1 MSATQRTHREPGQ
14 TPLRRLGSALAWA
27 LATVCVGLVCGAAAV
42 LLSLACSLTEDASQT
57 CPPLFLCLPACAL
70 LTCLLYHALGVSN
83 DITTASVFSRQRD
96 GGPLPAQLAPA
107 ILAGT
112 ALTLLGGGSV
122 GKEAA
127 ALQLGGALGAQVEC
141 LGRRRRRKGARENDG
156 GILTELSGAR
166 ETFVLAGMAAAFAA
180 LLFAPVAATLLVLEV
195 ARPARERL
203 LCWRTL
209 CIPGAAAVSF
219 ALASLF
225 GVGRL
230 WSAWTQPDPTQLAC
244 VTAEGLAALVI
255 GTFGVGVAFVWLL
268 KTLRSLVRRLLPRVW
283 VRTLVGA
290 CMAVAL
296 AFLLGHA
303 LAGTGATQIMQ
314 ALGGDAVAADVF
326 VRKALLTLACLGF
339 GLKGGE
345 VMPALSIGAC
355 LGCSVAALVGADPTL
370 FAALGL
376 VAMFSTCSLSPLTAC
391 ALGVEAFGVAFAPL
405 VAVAALVPGLAA
417 TALDMARLCRTR
429 SDVRLYV
436 QDASMLAGQ
445 RGAFSLGLFVR

>member
-1 MSATQRTHREPGQ
+1 MSATQRPHREPER
-14 TPLRRLGSALAWA
+14 TALRRLGDALAWT
-27 LATVCVGLVCGAAAV
+27 LATACVGLLCGGGAV
-42 LLSLACSLTEDASQT
+42 LLSLVCNLAEEAGQAHRALS
-57 CPPLFLCLPACAL
+57 LCLPACAL

-127 ALQLGGALGAQVEC
+127 ALQLGGALGAQVER
-141 LGRRRRRKGARENDG
+141 LGRRSGARRSEDG
-156 GILTELSGAR
+156 GVPARLAEAR

-180 LLFAPVAATLLVLEV
+180 LLFAPVSATLLVLEV
-195 ARPARERL
+195 ARPARGRL
-203 LCWRTL
+203 MRWRTL
-209 CIPGAAAVSF
+209 CIPGAAAVGF

-230 WSAWTQPDPTQLAC
+230 WSSWAQPSPAQLAS
-244 VTAEGLAALVI
+244 VTADGLAALVA
-255 GTFGVGVAFVWLL
+255 GAFAVGVAFVWLL
-268 KTLRSLVRRLLPRVW
+268 KTLRGLVRRLLPRVW
-283 VRTLVGA
+283 VRTLAGA
-290 CMAVAL
+290 CVAAAL

-303 LAGTGATQIMQ
+303 FAGTGAAQIAQ
-314 ALGGDAVAADVF
+314 ALGGDAVAGDAF
-326 VRKALLTLACLGF
+326 ARKALLTLACLGF

-355 LGCSVAALVGADPTL
+355 LGCAVAAPAGADPAL

-376 VAMFSTCSLSPLTAC
+376 VAVFATCSLSPLAAC
-391 ALGVEAFGVAFAPL
+391 ALGIEAFGLAAAPL
-405 VAVAALVPGLAA
+405 AVVAALVPGLAA
-417 TALDMARLCRTR
+417 TALDMARLCRSR
-429 SDVRLYV
+429 SDVRLYA
-436 QDASMLAGQ
+436 QDASLLAGRREQ
-445 RGAFSLGLFVR
+445 FSIGLFVR